1 MTHCHR
7 FIAVL
12 VKNFKVLQRGWIS
25 TCLACFLPLILI
37 SVLIYLR
44 SQTER
49 TKIHHITKWEE
60 FLPDKLPPSPRVRSR
75 QKLAYSPKC
84 LLYDG
89 IMQHMVVDADTVGFS
104 DEKTMV
110 SFLLLNDSA
119 KDFLA
124 AVVYDDRCSPGNF
137 SYTIRLRNKENWFTH
152 MLYPNF
158 IQRRPRTLNYD
169 ASPPNYYSTG
179 FLAIQNSIDKAIIYH
194 LCGKN
199 PEVEFQLYLKRM
211 PFPPY
216 LSDFFVDVIQSKLS
230 DVIVL
235 GIFFPILHAVRL
247 TLSEKQRG
255 IKVI

>member
-1 MTHCHR
+1 
-7 FIAVL
+7 
-12 VKNFKVLQRGWIS
+12 
-25 TCLACFLPLILI
+25 
-37 SVLIYLR
+37 
-44 SQTER
+44 
-49 TKIHHITKWEE
+49 
-60 FLPDKLPPSPRVRSR
+60 
-75 QKLAYSPKC
+75 
-84 LLYDG
+84 
-89 IMQHMVVDADTVGFS
+89 MQHMVVDADTVGFS

-255 IKVI
+255 IKESLRMVGVSSFVYWSSWMITFLTLMIIVSLAITAFLCIDLTANGAVVPLSNPVMIAQLLVVYSFSLLAFGFFLSTLFKSG